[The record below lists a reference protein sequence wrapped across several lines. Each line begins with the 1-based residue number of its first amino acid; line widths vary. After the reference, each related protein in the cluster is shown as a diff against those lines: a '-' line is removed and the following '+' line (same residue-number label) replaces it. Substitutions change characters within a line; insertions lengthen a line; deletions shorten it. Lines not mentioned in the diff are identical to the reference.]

1 MSPEV
6 RLILKGSVREE
17 RLEHQERADYSLE
30 RFEEELRNHLYSE
43 RGRQVLQPN
52 SAKSPRGTDKGNQ

>member
-43 RGRQVLQPN
+43 RGRQVLQPK
-52 SAKSPRGTDKGNQ
+52 SAKPARIVEKGDQ